1 MTSLT
6 AQGCNWQAIRLKWV
20 CQLLPPPSSLMPDTE
35 ELGCGMAWALGSTA
49 QAQLQRLGP
58 VVPTVLQNPCSTH
71 LHLNACGTGFNSS
84 GRVLA
89 CLQAAGRLRM
99 LGKGQALCIAG
110 AQEVTRRV
118 LQSSRGI
125 TSREVLQWVMGN
137 TVSMMLQGVMEYAN
151 KGLHF
156 VDSKAAAA
164 KGQPLVQQDVYEL
177 DAMYGE
183 ARVAREVGEE
193 VRLLAQQQQQRRQQQ
208 QGAATAAA
216 AAAAAAAT
224 GAAAAAGLG
233 AAEQLEMQQ
242 LLRDIC
248 DCSARHGQGHM
259 VVSSK
264 HGCAEECE
272 RELQKEEEE
281 EEQQQQERQAR
292 LLPHQCPMFVCLR
305 DETVPYVC
313 VPQG

>member
-1 MTSLT
+1 
-6 AQGCNWQAIRLKWV
+6 
-20 CQLLPPPSSLMPDTE
+20 
-35 ELGCGMAWALGSTA
+35 
-49 QAQLQRLGP
+49 
-58 VVPTVLQNPCSTH
+58 
-71 LHLNACGTGFNSS
+71 
-84 GRVLA
+84 
-89 CLQAAGRLRM
+89 M

-118 LQSSRGI
+118 LQRSRSI
-125 TSREVLQWVMGN
+125 KSRDVLQWVMAN
-137 TVSMMLQGVMEYAN
+137 TVDMMLQGVMEHAK

-193 VRLLAQQQQQRRQQQ
+193 VRLLVQQQQRQQ
-208 QGAATAAA
+208 QGAAA
-216 AAAAAAAT
+216 
-224 GAAAAAGLG
+224 GAAAAAPGLG

-248 DCSARHGQGHM
+248 DRSARHGQGHM

-264 HGCAEECE
+264 HGCDEECE

-281 EEQQQQERQAR
+281 EEEQERQAR
-292 LLPHQCPMFVCLR
+292 LLPHQGHMFVHLR
-305 DETVPYVC
+305 DETGPDQLC
-313 VPQG
+313 I